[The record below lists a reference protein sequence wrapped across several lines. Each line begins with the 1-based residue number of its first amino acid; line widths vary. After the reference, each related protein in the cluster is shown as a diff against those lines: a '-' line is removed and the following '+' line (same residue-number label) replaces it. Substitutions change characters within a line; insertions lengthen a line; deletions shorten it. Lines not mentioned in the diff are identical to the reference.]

1 MSKNK
6 VDLSADR
13 LALLELLLA
22 EEGVDA
28 APADRIPRRQ
38 GSGPVSLSYAQQR
51 LWFLDQL
58 EPGNATYNV
67 PAAMRLKGWINI
79 PALEY
84 SLNTILSRHES
95 LRTTYTAVDGHPLQ
109 IINTQQTIAL
119 PVLDLEHFPS
129 DQRFRDA
136 CHLQE
141 EEARWPFSLKFDRPI
156 RVHLLRLGPEDH
168 ILTVT
173 MHHVASD
180 GWSFTVFG
188 RELAACYEAYLS
200 GDAPK
205 LPELPIQYA
214 DYALW
219 QTEWLQGDE
228 AQQQL
233 EYWKEKLG
241 GDLPVLEMPTDFP
254 RPPVQSFHGA
264 KREVLLSAELS
275 TAVHKLCQ
283 REGVTLFMTMLA
295 AFKLLLHR
303 YSGQDDIIV
312 GSPIAGRNRAE
323 VENLI
328 GLFLNTLV
336 LRTDLSGKPAFREL
350 LQRVRET
357 SLGAFAN
364 QDVPFEMLLDE
375 LKPERD
381 LSRTPLFQVFFNM
394 LNFSEGALQLPGVT
408 SEVLANPTLG
418 SKFDLTLYVSE
429 IGPQIK
435 LLLSYNADLFQE
447 ARMVEMV
454 EQYEYLLTQIVAN
467 PDELIDNYSLVTA
480 HAQSILPDP
489 TEPLSAEWFGP
500 TSVALTRNAQ
510 RIPQQIAV
518 VDAQETW
525 TYQELEQRSNQLAHF
540 LCEQGVQPQDV
551 VAIYSHRSASLPWA
565 LMGLMKAGAAFLVLD
580 PTYPPARLIDYLE
593 LAKPRGWL
601 QLEAAGEPPA
611 VLLQALDEM
620 NCTCRMV
627 LPGRSAAEQQ
637 GLLAD
642 YSVEPPDIVV
652 GPDDFASLSFTS
664 GSTGKPKGTMGR
676 HGSLTHFYPWMAE
689 TFALTEDDRF
699 SMLSG
704 LAHDPLQRDIF
715 TALWVGARV
724 CAPDPMQIG
733 SPGWLADWMREQGV
747 TVANLTPAMGQLITD
762 TAVTTDGIAQ
772 AMPSLR

>member
-1 MSKNK
+1 
-6 VDLSADR
+6 
-13 LALLELLLA
+13 
-22 EEGVDA
+22 
-28 APADRIPRRQ
+28 
-38 GSGPVSLSYAQQR
+38 
-51 LWFLDQL
+51 
-58 EPGNATYNV
+58 
-67 PAAMRLKGWINI
+67 
-79 PALEY
+79 
-84 SLNTILSRHES
+84 
-95 LRTTYTAVDGHPLQ
+95 
-109 IINTQQTIAL
+109 
-119 PVLDLEHFPS
+119 
-129 DQRFRDA
+129 
-136 CHLQE
+136 
-141 EEARWPFSLKFDRPI
+141 
-156 RVHLLRLGPEDH
+156 
-168 ILTVT
+168 
-173 MHHVASD
+173 
-180 GWSFTVFG
+180 
-188 RELAACYEAYLS
+188 
-200 GDAPK
+200 
-205 LPELPIQYA
+205 
-214 DYALW
+214 
-219 QTEWLQGDE
+219 
-228 AQQQL
+228 
-233 EYWKEKLG
+233 
-241 GDLPVLEMPTDFP
+241 
-254 RPPVQSFHGA
+254 
-264 KREVLLSAELS
+264 
-275 TAVHKLCQ
+275 
-283 REGVTLFMTMLA
+283 
-295 AFKLLLHR
+295 
-303 YSGQDDIIV
+303 V

-715 TALWVGARV
+715 TALWVGARI
-724 CAPDPMQIG
+724 CMEDPMQIG

-772 AMPSLR
+772 AMPSLRRAFFVGDVLTRRDVARLCNLAPNLTVVNFYGSTETQRAVSYYIIEESVEELTTSRAKEIVPLGRGVKDAQLILLNNASQLAGIGEVAEIHMRSHHLALRYQGDDAQTAYRFLPNTFTNIPGDRLYRTGDLGRYRPEGDIEFLGRVDFQVKVGGHRIELGEVEA